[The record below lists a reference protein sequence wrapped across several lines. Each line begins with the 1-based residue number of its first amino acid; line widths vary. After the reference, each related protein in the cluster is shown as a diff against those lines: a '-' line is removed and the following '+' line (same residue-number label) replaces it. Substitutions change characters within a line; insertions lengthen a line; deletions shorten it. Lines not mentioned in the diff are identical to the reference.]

1 MVYGAHIAAA
11 AIRPD
16 RKTERRQIVPF
27 TSAPVD
33 QAAFTKLMLVQIEPK
48 IDRNTGAQFTSR
60 DGSELKFTVQVVAS
74 MPSRFD
80 PNRTDSDLL
89 NVTVTCAGDP
99 RDSVS
104 EGDQVVFDGLTAG
117 VMPPEQDAD
126 SGRIRGGKLFWTA
139 SGVRS
144 RVAAKS

>member
-1 MVYGAHIAAA
+1 M
-11 AIRPD
+11 
-16 RKTERRQIVPF
+16 PF

-33 QAAFTKLMLVQIEPK
+33 QTQFTRIQVVEIEPK
-48 IDRNTGAQFTSR
+48 TDRTTGAQFTSR
-60 DGSELKFTVQVVAS
+60 DGSERKWTVQAVFK

-89 NVTVTCAGDP
+89 NVTVTCPDDP
-99 RDSVS
+99 RDSVH
-104 EGDQVVFDGLTAG
+104 EGDQVIFDGLTAG
-117 VMPPEQDAD
+117 VMPPEADD

-144 RVAAKS
+144 RVASAKS